1 MDFTKVFCRVNR
13 SLLRHKL
20 DLYGVQNPFLHGKR
34 QAVVINCAVSDFIPI
49 TSSVPQGSVL
59 GPCLFLVY
67 INDLSS
73 RMMSLTYKTLQND
86 LQRLEQQENEEDMNF
101 HLDKCSM
108 LPVTK
113 SKSHISR
120 TYTLHSH
127 TVQVVVNQIPWC
139 DIESNTR
146 FNHHIDGIVTKANW
160 ILVFLGRNLKI
171 CFTKTKDL
179 AYKSLV
185 RPLLEYASTVWDP
198 ASKKNISQIDV
209 VRR

>member
-1 MDFTKVFCRVNR
+1 MTHSIAFGNYEYDHARHNSLELFEKLTSSLDNGHQKDVVVMDFTKVFSRVNR

-86 LQRLEQQENEEDMNF
+86 LQRLEQ
-101 HLDKCSM
+101 
-108 LPVTK
+108 
-113 SKSHISR
+113 
-120 TYTLHSH
+120 
-127 TVQVVVNQIPWC
+127 
-139 DIESNTR
+139 
-146 FNHHIDGIVTKANW
+146 
-160 ILVFLGRNLKI
+160 
-171 CFTKTKDL
+171 
-179 AYKSLV
+179 
-185 RPLLEYASTVWDP
+185 
-198 ASKKNISQIDV
+198 
-209 VRR
+209 